1 MDSGAEDN
9 DNTIIVD
16 GETVIDD
23 LLLASKFAELENS
36 RLELI
41 TQAYNE
47 LRKGNISKVKNSG
60 YYNKHENINK
70 ELQDIL
76 NNDFIASENKKF
88 ITTDNEGSENED
100 GNLDSNTSTESDN
113 EIQEL
118 IKREMKYRGQMNNNE
133 KQVLLNTDDTFIDL
147 SSEYLENFGL
157 KVDDKNKC
165 DELSDYEYEDDY
177 DSRNVEFKNQD
188 KNINNLINST
198 CIPYIE
204 IIDLP
209 SKVDSELPCEFIG
222 NIFSLVDNLLFDDEI
237 YEKNTKNKKLG
248 DNNVNDNNKNSI
260 IMVRGDPNSSMLD
273 LGSVVCLEDKTI
285 IGVVVDTFGP
295 INSPFYAI
303 RKQNDFIQD
312 LNIGDRI
319 FCDVKHSTFLGKAGE
334 IQFSYLKNN
343 MTTNI
348 NGNNL
353 SPVNEDLDDDTEEDK
368 CETSE
373 YFDSK
378 GKSKFF
384 QAGKFKEK
392 YEEAGIQIA
401 DYDEIKKPINNNIST
416 CMSSTS
422 RNNAPRSKKLSSF
435 NNTNSKQYGLN
446 SKSVSI
452 NYNRNTKYGSL
463 NHKRSSDNR
472 SIQYLGQYRRNN
484 YNYRKNQTPNNN
496 YSSHVN
502 HYNQINHNNLF
513 GYHEVVNYPNNSSTI
528 SNLNYPNLQNQQHMV
543 MFGNQQ
549 PILGYQF
556 LPQNQSI
563 IDYQYFASPEQFLT
577 NSNTTNQYQQAMQ
590 SFYIPIGR
598 DTNSQ
603 VQIHPIQQFNQDNRN
618 NNHNHN
624 NHNNNHNNHNNNHN
638 NHNNHNNNI

>member
-1 MDSGAEDN
+1 K
-9 DNTIIVD
+9 D

-41 TQAYNE
+41 TQAYDE
-47 LRKGNISKVKNSG
+47 LRKGNISKVKSSRYGNEHG
-60 YYNKHENINK
+60 DINE
-70 ELQDIL
+70 ELQNIL
-76 NNDFIASENKKF
+76 NNDSIARENKKF
-88 ITTDNEGSENED
+88 ITDDEGSENED

-118 IKREMKYRGQMNNNE
+118 VKREMKYRGQIDNNE
-133 KQVLLNTDDTFIDL
+133 KQTLLNTDDTCIDL
-147 SSEYLENFGL
+147 SNEYLENFGL
-157 KVDDKNKC
+157 KIDDKSKC
-165 DELSDYEYEDDY
+165 DELSDCEYEDDY
-177 DSRNVEFKNQD
+177 DSRNTKFKNKD
-188 KNINNLINST
+188 KNVNNLINST

-209 SKVDSELPCEFIG
+209 YKVDSELPCEFIG

-237 YEKNTKNKKLG
+237 CERNTTNKKLD
-248 DNNVNDNNKNSI
+248 DNDVNDNKNSI

-295 INSPFYAI
+295 INSPFYVI
-303 RKQNDFIQD
+303 RRQNYFIQD
-312 LNIGDRI
+312 LNIGDKI

-343 MTTNI
+343 IATNI

-384 QAGKFKEK
+384 RAGRFKEK
-392 YEEAGIQIA
+392 YEEAGIQIT
-401 DYDEIKKPINNNIST
+401 DYNEIKKPINNNIPT
-416 CMSSTS
+416 CISSTS
-422 RNNAPRSKKLSSF
+422 RNNIPRSKKLGSF

-446 SKSVSI
+446 SKSIS
-452 NYNRNTKYGSL
+452 NYNRNTKYGCS

-472 SIQYLGQYRRNN
+472 SIQYLGQHRRSNYRR
-484 YNYRKNQTPNNN
+484 NQTPNNN
-496 YSSHVN
+496 YSSHVD
-502 HYNQINHNNLF
+502 HYNKVNHNNLF
-513 GYHEVVNYPNNSSTI
+513 VYHEAVNYPNNPSTI
-528 SNLNYPNLQNQQHMV
+528 PNLNYPNLQNQQHMV

-563 IDYQYFASPEQFLT
+563 MGYQHFASPEQFST
-577 NSNTTNQYQQAMQ
+577 NSNTTNQYQQVMQ
-590 SFYIPIGR
+590 SFYIPIDR
-598 DTNSQ
+598 DTNNQ
-603 VQIHPIQQFNQDNRN
+603 VQIHSIQQFSQDNRN
-618 NNHNHN
+618 NNND
-624 NHNNNHNNHNNNHN
+624 NNNYRNNINNNDSNINDN
-638 NHNNHNNNI
+638 NINNNNIV